1 MIMVI
6 IFCGKACDRPHILGW
21 ASVRARGAVLT
32 RDTHPKIYTVYV
44 YPHCVF
50 AKIYTVYIRT
60 VYLPRYTLCIS
71 PLCICQ
77 DIHSVHPHYTTIHT
91 QHCLKLKVICCV
103 HVILMYTLC
112 NAIPMCSVRG
122 DGRVGSH
129 TASARCAAVINSA
142 LWSPSF
148 TSASDQSVLI
158 DRGRIL
164 EIVRARWISQ
174 Y

>member
-1 MIMVI
+1 MVI
-6 IFCGKACDRPHILGW
+6 IFSGKACDRPHILGW

-32 RDTHPKIYTVYV
+32 RDTHPKIYTVYI
-44 YPHCVF
+44 P
-50 AKIYTVYIRT
+50 T
-60 VYLPRYTLCIS
+60 VYLLRYTQCTS

-77 DIHSVHPHYTTIHT
+77 DIHS
-91 QHCLKLKVICCV
+91 C
-103 HVILMYTLC
+103 TLC
-112 NAIPMCSVRG
+112 ICQDTQCTSTLYNHTHSTLLKTESYMLCACYPYVYLMQYQCAPICSVRG

-129 TASARCAAVINSA
+129 TASARCAAGINSA